1 MTSSNAKVHEIF
13 IKRERLK
20 RMRMILFARVQINES
35 TARQIIVLKILFP
48 LRFDAISGLQSK
60 VRFFIDL
67 NMIYFHVKHTNWEII
82 RQ

>member
-67 NMIYFHVKHTNWEII
+67 NMIYFHVKHTN
-82 RQ
+82 